1 MQGFILKRVLFGAV
15 TLFALTVVVFVL
27 ARTTGDPVLLML
39 GQDAS
44 DEAIADL
51 QRHLGLDQ
59 PYPTQYWLFIN
70 GLARGDLGESL
81 RYRRPALDLV
91 KDRLPNSLKL
101 GAVAMMFALLLSFP
115 LGIAAAVRRGTWI
128 DQGARMVSVLG
139 VTMPGFLVGILVM
152 ELFAV
157 RLRLLPT
164 SGMGGPEHYI
174 LPGFTMS
181 LFVLASMTR
190 LLRSSMI
197 EALGSEYIKLARLK
211 GISEWLVVWKHA
223 LRNSVIPVLTLGG
236 IFLAAMVTVG
246 VIVETVFSWPG
257 IGRLSY
263 DAIVGRDFPVIQAVV
278 IMAGGLVISAN
289 LLVDVAYAL
298 VDPRIRQQ

>member
-101 GAVAMMFALLLSFP
+101 G
-115 LGIAAAVRRGTWI
+115 R
-128 DQGARMVSVLG
+128 
-139 VTMPGFLVGILVM
+139 
-152 ELFAV
+152 
-157 RLRLLPT
+157 
-164 SGMGGPEHYI
+164 
-174 LPGFTMS
+174 
-181 LFVLASMTR
+181 
-190 LLRSSMI
+190 
-197 EALGSEYIKLARLK
+197 
-211 GISEWLVVWKHA
+211 
-223 LRNSVIPVLTLGG
+223 
-236 IFLAAMVTVG
+236 
-246 VIVETVFSWPG
+246 
-257 IGRLSY
+257 
-263 DAIVGRDFPVIQAVV
+263 
-278 IMAGGLVISAN
+278 
-289 LLVDVAYAL
+289 
-298 VDPRIRQQ
+298 